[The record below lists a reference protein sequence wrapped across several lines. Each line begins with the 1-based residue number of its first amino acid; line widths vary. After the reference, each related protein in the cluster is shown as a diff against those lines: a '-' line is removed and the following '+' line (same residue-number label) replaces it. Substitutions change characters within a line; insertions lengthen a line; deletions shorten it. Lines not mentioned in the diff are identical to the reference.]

1 MAEGVVESKE
11 EMKKRMERIKKGEGQ
26 GETGK
31 KLKETKEKTEEKL
44 GETKEKTEEK
54 LGETKEKLK
63 ETREKT
69 EEKLGETK
77 EKLKGTKEETKEKL
91 GETKEKLGETKEK
104 LGETKEKLGETK
116 EKLGETKEKTEE
128 KLGETEEKLK
138 ETREETRER
147 WSDIKE
153 NLGDVKEETASQ
165 LEKYQRESEKE
176 GKNPA
181 EKFLSDIITGFLQK
195 TEDVNQ
201 AMVER
206 TGTLIPIPLTD
217 VVETDDSI
225 IIMVDIP
232 GLTKED
238 IELGISQDSVE
249 ITATYEEKSLPANG
263 KFIQKERGYGAVH
276 RTINLSTP
284 VNVKK
289 ASASYKNCILT
300 ITLPKKQKE
309 MTKITIQE

>member
-44 GETKEKTEEK
+44 GETKEK
-54 LGETKEKLK
+54 LK

-77 EKLKGTKEETKEKL
+77 EKLKGTKE
-91 GETKEKLGETKEK
+91 
-104 LGETKEKLGETK
+104 ETK

>member
-44 GETKEKTEEK
+44 GETKEK
-54 LGETKEKLK
+54 LK

-77 EKLKGTKEETKEKL
+77 EKLKGTKE
-91 GETKEKLGETKEK
+91 
-104 LGETKEKLGETK
+104 ETK

-165 LEKYQRESEKE
+165 LDKYQRESEKE

>member
-44 GETKEKTEEK
+44 GETKEK
-54 LGETKEKLK
+54 LK

-69 EEKLGETK
+69 KEKLGETK
-77 EKLKGTKEETKEKL
+77 EKLKGTKE
-91 GETKEKLGETKEK
+91 
-104 LGETKEKLGETK
+104 ETK

-249 ITATYEEKSLPANG
+249 ITATYEEKSSPANG

>member
-77 EKLKGTKEETKEKL
+77 EKLKGTKE
-91 GETKEKLGETKEK
+91 
-104 LGETKEKLGETK
+104 ETK

-249 ITATYEEKSLPANG
+249 ITAAYEEKSLPANG

>member
-1 MAEGVVESKE
+1 MAEGVGESKE

-91 GETKEKLGETKEK
+91 GETKEK
-104 LGETKEKLGETK
+104 
-116 EKLGETKEKTEE
+116 TEE
-128 KLGETEEKLK
+128 KLGE
-138 ETREETRER
+138 
-147 WSDIKE
+147 IKE

>member
-31 KLKETKEKTEEKL
+31 KL
-44 GETKEKTEEK
+44 
-54 LGETKEKLK
+54 GETKEKLK

-77 EKLKGTKEETKEKL
+77 EKLKGTKE
-91 GETKEKLGETKEK
+91 
-104 LGETKEKLGETK
+104 ETK

>member
-1 MAEGVVESKE
+1 VIEPSTICKNDLNAIDHFKMIYFRIYDLTEYQLIKETFKMVESVVESKE
-11 EMKKRMERIKKGEGQ
+11 EMKKRMERIKKGREK
-26 GETGK
+26 GEPG
-31 KLKETKEKTEEKL
+31 EKL
-44 GETKEKTEEK
+44 RETQEKA
-54 LGETKEKLK
+54 
-63 ETREKT
+63 

-91 GETKEKLGETKEK
+91 GETQEKAEEKLGETKEK
-104 LGETKEKLGETK
+104 S
-116 EKLGETKEKTEE
+116 EE
-128 KLGETEEKLK
+128 KWGEIKGNLK
-138 ETREETRER
+138 
-147 WSDIKE
+147 
-153 NLGDVKEETASQ
+153 DVKEETASK

-181 EKFLSDIITGFLQK
+181 EKFLSDVITGILQK

-201 AMVER
+201 AMIER

-225 IIMVDIP
+225 IIMVDTP

-249 ITATYEEKSLPANG
+249 ITANYEEKSLPANG
-263 KFIQKERGYGAVH
+263 NFIQKERGYGAVH
-276 RTINLSTP
+276 RTINLSSP
-284 VNVKK
+284 INIKK